1 MTRDE
6 YQQAQEAIPHRK
18 KSVRVSHDQSDRV
31 YFCAHCGGKLEKA
44 NGTVFACP
52 AHRYH
57 KASMCANVR
66 WQKADLESIIFEA
79 LKRQIRIVRLEATT
93 KQSDSLSS
101 DNDLEKKLYLLN
113 MRYSSCDREKIALY
127 ESYREGVLN
136 KDEYLLQKNA
146 VVKHQTMLKVQI
158 EDCEADIQKKHNIA
172 SVDEKRRQMLRP
184 MDNLTDAKLKTHLYD
199 AVERVIIYDTES
211 IEIVW
216 KFDRIEEPVN
226 KNTEISK

>member
-1 MTRDE
+1 
-6 YQQAQEAIPHRK
+6 
-18 KSVRVSHDQSDRV
+18 
-31 YFCAHCGGKLEKA
+31 
-44 NGTVFACP
+44 
-52 AHRYH
+52 
-57 KASMCANVR
+57 MCANVR
-66 WQKADLESIIFEA
+66 WRKADLESIIFEA

-101 DNDLEKKLYLLN
+101 DNDLEKKLSLLN

-184 MDNLTDAKLKTHLYD
+184 MDNLTDAKLKTCLYD

-216 KFDRIEEPVN
+216 KFDRIEESVN

>member
-1 MTRDE
+1 M
-6 YQQAQEAIPHRK
+6 
-18 KSVRVSHDQSDRV
+18 
-31 YFCAHCGGKLEKA
+31 
-44 NGTVFACP
+44 
-52 AHRYH
+52 
-57 KASMCANVR
+57 
-66 WQKADLESIIFEA
+66 
-79 LKRQIRIVRLEATT
+79 
-93 KQSDSLSS
+93 
-101 DNDLEKKLYLLN
+101 
-113 MRYSSCDREKIALY
+113 
-127 ESYREGVLN
+127 N

-184 MDNLTDAKLKTHLYD
+184 MDNLTDAKLKTCLYD

-216 KFDRIEEPVN
+216 KFDRIEESVN

>member
-1 MTRDE
+1 
-6 YQQAQEAIPHRK
+6 
-18 KSVRVSHDQSDRV
+18 
-31 YFCAHCGGKLEKA
+31 
-44 NGTVFACP
+44 
-52 AHRYH
+52 
-57 KASMCANVR
+57 MCVNVR
-66 WQKADLESIIFEA
+66 WRKADLESIIFEA
-79 LKRQIRIVRLEATT
+79 LKRQISIVRIKAAK

-101 DNDLEKKLYLLN
+101 DNDLEKKLSLLN
-113 MRYSSCDREKIALY
+113 MQYSNCDQEKIALY

-146 VVKHQTMLKVQI
+146 VVKHQTMLKAQI
-158 EDCEADIQKKHNIA
+158 EDCETEIQRKHDMA
-172 SVDEKRRQMLRP
+172 LVDEYHREVLRP
-184 MDNLTDAKLKTHLYD
+184 MNNLTDTELKTHLYD